1 MNMDLD
7 SITAANQRNSPLLR
21 LPAELRNKIYC
32 YAFESNEVCLT
43 ARGFYHRYFRTLR
56 IHPMSLAQSCTQ
68 CRYEAL
74 PYFWSSTTFNL
85 GFLGV
90 DGFAWHVPHD
100 LRHQIKVI
108 NVPVGLFQD
117 LVRRES
123 IVERPCAR
131 LETVIL
137 PSYMVHL
144 YSRDYIEEKLKVSLG
159 KDLEIIYVD

>member
-1 MNMDLD
+1 
-7 SITAANQRNSPLLR
+7 
-21 LPAELRNKIYC
+21 
-32 YAFESNEVCLT
+32 
-43 ARGFYHRYFRTLR
+43 
-56 IHPMSLAQSCTQ
+56 MSLAQSCTQ

-74 PYFWSSTTFNL
+74 PCFWSSTTFNL

-123 IVERPCAR
+123 IVERLCAR